1 MRRFILFLIINTLFI
16 FTNAQD
22 NNCHCKYYN
31 VSEETLE
38 DKLTGIQILNEQV
51 KMPDGELYSQWS
63 SGDVILNN
71 GEKITNRTIRYD
83 GLNDQ
88 LTFYNLNKKAQLAV
102 EKGTIKGFDIQL
114 FTTNKMLHFTKL
126 KINNLYSPGYEEH
139 FVQILVAGKVSLYAS
154 RKLHNLVSSNQL
166 ETSYFYI
173 LVKEDGSSTQFQN
186 FSRRYIV
193 NLFPDKENIFRP
205 SLKKQK
211 NRVRTE
217 EQLIKAIEL
226 YNSL

>member
-71 GEKITNRTIRYD
+71 G
-83 GLNDQ
+83 Q
-88 LTFYNLNKKAQLAV
+88 
-102 EKGTIKGFDIQL
+102 
-114 FTTNKMLHFTKL
+114 
-126 KINNLYSPGYEEH
+126 
-139 FVQILVAGKVSLYAS
+139 
-154 RKLHNLVSSNQL
+154 
-166 ETSYFYI
+166 
-173 LVKEDGSSTQFQN
+173 
-186 FSRRYIV
+186 
-193 NLFPDKENIFRP
+193 
-205 SLKKQK
+205 
-211 NRVRTE
+211 
-217 EQLIKAIEL
+217 
-226 YNSL
+226 